1 MFYLLLNVLTT
12 KDNFFLVIRQ
22 IHLIICLWIRCIEW
36 SYLKVNRGHINYF
49 TAISTHKGDSLFS
62 NFISPPP
69 LNWIILR
76 NTCDFYS
83 TTFTD
88 SFIMSKTFQ
97 ALFDKAIPSTDL
109 AGGVFSLSW
118 LILPPPTQH
127 CHQMGDGRW
136 SLEKDTTFCDP
147 AELVIFLAKEAEDE
161 RCKGMK
167 VHAIVQRKSRQFCLA
182 ENTEWWG

>member
-1 MFYLLLNVLTT
+1 MNVLAT
-12 KDNFFLVIRQ
+12 KGNFFLVSRQ

-36 SYLKVNRGHINYF
+36 WHLKVNRGHSNYF
-49 TAISTHKGDSLFS
+49 TTITTHKGDSLFS
-62 NFISPPP
+62 NFISLPP

-83 TTFTD
+83 TSFTN
-88 SFIMSKTFQ
+88 SVVVSKTFQ
-97 ALFDKAIPSTDL
+97 ALFDKSIPSIEL

-118 LILPPPTQH
+118 LILPPPTPH

-147 AELVIFLAKEAEDE
+147 RELVIFLAKEAEDK

-167 VHAIVQRKSRQFCLA
+167 LHAIVQGKNKQFCLT
-182 ENTEWWG
+182 ENTEKWR